1 MPKMKLKT
9 KKGVKKRFSFTKKNK
24 VKHDKANK
32 GHLKSANNAKNTRS
46 ARRTGVVNNK
56 AEAKM
61 IKILMPYN

>member
-32 GHLKSANNAKNTRS
+32 GHLKSANNAKNTRKT
-46 ARRTGVVNNK
+46 RRTGVVSK
-56 AEAKM
+56 SETKM
-61 IKILMPYN
+61 IKTLMPYN